1 MDVRGER
8 TGRRWFICN
17 QLDMIRVEGLS
28 ASEHLCMWSRAR
40 GTGKQDTCR
49 MRSRERGCRE
59 RNTGARRAGNS
70 RMLWI
75 IFVGILSAMSIW
87 GFERISSFG
96 VAVSTYS
103 LCQSHLQTKK
113 NRSPDCF
120 FLPGRCVSR
129 RPNARSCHPSSTSS
143 SRHVGFDLVLSPV
156 SLLTPGK

>member
-120 FLPGRCVSR
+120 SCLDAAFLVVQTLVHAIHRQPQVQGMWDLTWYFLPSH
-129 RPNARSCHPSSTSS
+129 S
-143 SRHVGFDLVLSPV
+143 
-156 SLLTPGK
+156 